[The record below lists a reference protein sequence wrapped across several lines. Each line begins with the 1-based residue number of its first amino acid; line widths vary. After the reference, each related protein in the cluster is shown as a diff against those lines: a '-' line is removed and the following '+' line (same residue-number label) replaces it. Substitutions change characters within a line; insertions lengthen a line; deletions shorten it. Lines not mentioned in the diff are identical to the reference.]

1 MCFHQSGRIINF
13 EYNSLNMKCLISIAS
28 GIALSFLFPAFS
40 FAQEKPTIDYYLP
53 KVNYNPAIPTPASWL
68 GYEVGEWHATHDQ
81 LLGYM
86 RALDAVSDRI
96 TLQEYGRSYENRPLV
111 CLTITDPS
119 NRPRLEEIK
128 ASRARLVNP
137 AESGRLD
144 LNNLPAVNYMGYS
157 IHGNET
163 SGSNA
168 AMLVAYYLAAA
179 QTPEIE
185 QLLRNTVILFDPC
198 FNPDGMQRFSTW
210 INSHKS
216 QSPSPDPAG
225 DEYNEPWPRGR
236 TNHYGFDLNRDWL
249 VAQQPETVGRV
260 NIFQEWHP
268 NVLTDHHE
276 MGSNSTFF
284 FQPGVPSRVNPITPA
299 RNQELTAKIAAYHA
313 RLLSEKQI
321 LFFTG
326 ENFDDFYYGK
336 GSTYPDVQGSIG
348 ILFEQGS
355 SRGTAQETENGILT
369 FPYSVRNQVLASL
382 STLQAVGEMRV
393 ELNEYLR
400 DFYKSGLEEGRK
412 SEVKGYVFAD
422 EDLPAREFLQLL
434 GRQHVEVQN
443 LKENL
448 TVNGQSFQSGA
459 AFFVPTAQ
467 AQYRLI
473 RGIFERTTTFSDSIF
488 YDISAWTLPDAF
500 GLRWAAVTGK
510 TPVVSKGL
518 SLVSRNPSYVLD
530 SGLDYAYVIPAAG
543 YEIPAVLVKL
553 QNAGIRVRV
562 AMEPFEGENQRF
574 AAGSLVIA
582 ADRQPIPAA
591 DFAAVMNEIAQ
602 KGIPLAVLHNG
613 LTAAGPDLGSST
625 FPTLRPPKVLLL
637 TGEGVNVG
645 DAGEI
650 WQLLDTRYH
659 LPVTLVETNR
669 FGALNL
675 TKYNVL
681 ILADGN
687 YSSLSADKVKQFVQD
702 GGTIIA
708 TGGALKWL
716 KNAGIAALEFRNQA
730 TDPPGQ
736 RPYGSL
742 SEDRGARTMPGAI
755 FEAELDLT
763 HPLCFGYLRSR
774 LPFFLS
780 DTLFVEKA
788 KNPYATPVVL
798 TKDPLLAGYIH
809 PKQKPLTPN
818 AAAAIVCGAGRGK
831 VICFPGNLNFR
842 GFWYGTNRMFAN
854 AIFFGNL
861 ISGEGVEKK

>member
-1 MCFHQSGRIINF
+1 MKHLLPWALLFTFGLFHPTT
-13 EYNSLNMKCLISIAS
+13 LI
-28 GIALSFLFPAFS
+28 
-40 FAQEKPTIDYYLP
+40 AQEKPTLAYYLP
-53 KVNYNPAIPTPASWL
+53 AANYNPTIPTPATWL

-86 RALDAVSDRI
+86 KALDAASDRI
-96 TLQEYGRSYENRPLV
+96 TLHEYGRSHENRPLV
-111 CLTITDPS
+111 CLTITDPY
-119 NRPRLEEIK
+119 NHLRLDEIK
-128 ASRARLVNP
+128 AARNRLVNP
-137 AESGRLD
+137 AESGGLD
-144 LNNLPAVNYMGYS
+144 LKNMPAVNYMGYS
-157 IHGNET
+157 IHGNEA

-168 AMLVAYYLAAA
+168 ALLVAYYLAAA

-198 FNPDGMQRFSTW
+198 FNPDGMQRFSSW

-216 QSPSPDPAG
+216 QNPSPDPAG

-260 NIFQEWHP
+260 GIFQDWHP

-276 MGSNSTFF
+276 MGSGSTFF

-299 RNQELTAKIAAYHA
+299 RNQELTAKIATYHA
-313 RLLSEKQI
+313 RLLSEKKI

-336 GSTYPDVQGSIG
+336 GSTYPDAQGSVG

-355 SRGTAQETENGILT
+355 SRGSAQETENGLLT
-369 FPYSVRNQVLASL
+369 FPYSIRNQVLASL

-400 DFYKSGLEEGRK
+400 DFYKSGLEEARK

-422 EDLPAREFLQLL
+422 EDLTAREFLNLL
-434 GRQHVEVQN
+434 SRNRIAVQN
-443 LKENL
+443 LQENVTL
-448 TVNGQSFQSGA
+448 GGQAFQKGA
-459 AFFVPTAQ
+459 AFFVPTEQ
-467 AQYRLI
+467 PQYRLI
-473 RGIFERTTTFSDSIF
+473 RGIFERPTTFTDSIF

-500 GLRWAAVTGK
+500 GLQWAAVKGK
-510 TPVVSKGL
+510 TPAVSKGP
-518 SLVSRNPSYVLD
+518 SLVSRNPPHALT
-530 SGLDYAYVIPAAG
+530 GGPDYAYVIPAAG
-543 YEIPAVLVKL
+543 YEIPEILVRLQKL
-553 QNAGIRVRV
+553 GLRVRV
-562 AMEPFEGENQRF
+562 AMEPFTGENQPF
-574 AAGSLVIA
+574 EAGSIVIA
-582 ADRQPIPAA
+582 ADRQPMSAA
-591 DFAAVMNEIAQ
+591 DFVSKMGEVAQ
-602 KGIPLAVLHNG
+602 SGIPITVIQNG
-613 LTAAGPDLGSST
+613 LTPDGPDLGGSA
-625 FPTLRPPKVLLL
+625 FPTLRTPKVLLL

-650 WQLLDTRYH
+650 WHLLDTRYH
-659 LPVTLVETNR
+659 IPVTLVEANR

-687 YSSLSADKVKQFVQD
+687 YGSLSAEKVKQFAQD

-708 TGGALKWL
+708 TGSALKWL
-716 KNAGIAALEFRNQA
+716 KNTGLAALEFRNQA
-730 TDPPGQ
+730 PDGPGQ
-736 RPYGSL
+736 RPYANI

-763 HPLCFGYLRSR
+763 HPLCFGYTRSR
-774 LPFFLS
+774 LPIFLS
-780 DTLFVEKA
+780 DTLFVEPA
-788 KNPYATPVVL
+788 KNPYATPVTL

-809 PKQKPLTPN
+809 PKQKPLTPK
-818 AAAAIVCGAGRGK
+818 AAGAIVCGLGRGK
-831 VICFPGNLNFR
+831 IICFPGNPNFR
-842 GFWYGTNRMFAN
+842 GFWYGTNRLFAN
-854 AIFFGNL
+854 AVFFGNL